1 MDLIFL
7 EIKKGDVMRSRA
19 DIEER
24 LQAWKDFE
32 DRYTS
37 WDNPQDGERKTM
49 ARRVIRELEWVLGL
63 RNSEGDDPR
72 SPLVEPA

>member
-37 WDNPQDGERKTM
+37 WDNPQDSERKTSK
-49 ARRVIRELEWVLGL
+49 RKPFTGSLQDR
-63 RNSEGDDPR
+63 P
-72 SPLVEPA
+72 